1 MSVRFPKF
9 LLPPFLIKVG
19 IVFLVALTAIVVNY
33 KTIHNGIIFESYDIK
48 YHLIWLQ
55 HFSKQITE
63 GILYPRWL
71 AGDNYGYGSPT
82 FVFYPPLVYYLG
94 SFLKIS
100 GLDIEKTIIA
110 LFYLAI
116 FASGL
121 SFYFYGRS
129 HWGKIAALSGALFYM
144 TAPYIGFNLYLR
156 GALAETWSLVW
167 IPLFILCA
175 ERAIVQ
181 PRWRVALT
189 IIITIVALTHVP
201 SLLICTLFLLPYLIC
216 FLGKHPWKAILS
228 AIASFF
234 LGFGIA
240 SFFILPAILEK
251 SLVNIN
257 IMRSD
262 DVYKLNL
269 LGFGLTETTN
279 IVRKY
284 VQPIFLYNCS
294 IVLII
299 SLAFLYFYFR
309 EKTLQSQAK
318 KWLLILTT
326 LAFLTIYP
334 SLFIWETSQTLQ
346 MIQFPWRLLGL
357 FSFGVAVLFATAVEK
372 IVMVRGYSKMFLLA
386 IAVILL
392 LENTLYIYKL
402 SLALPGFQN
411 PGNMELAKE
420 KGSWKASIYEQVK
433 VVLYDPYSNKVRGT
447 QEYRPLLKNG
457 RAAPAPLL
465 EQPAISVLKGKAE
478 TAIALWKSE
487 RRKFQANVKE
497 TSTIRVRT
505 YYYPAW
511 HLLINNMPHPL
522 DLADD
527 GTIIFELPAGRYIVE
542 LNYQWT
548 PAFLGGTILS
558 FLSIMLVILFCFS
571 NSLAF
576 NLNFFRNYNSYKI

>member
-1 MSVRFPKF
+1 MSVRFHKS
-9 LLPPFLIKVG
+9 LLPPFLIEIG
-19 IVFLVALTAIVVNY
+19 IIFVVALAAIIVNY
-33 KTIHNGIIFESYDIK
+33 KTIRNGIIFESYDIK
-48 YHLIWLQ
+48 YHIIWLQ

-63 GILYPRWL
+63 GIIYPRWL
-71 AGDNYGYGSPT
+71 GGDNYGYGSPT

-116 FASGL
+116 FASGF
-121 SFYFYGRS
+121 SFYIYGRS
-129 HWGKIAALSGALFYM
+129 HWGKIGALSGALFYM
-144 TAPYIGFNLYLR
+144 TAPYMGFNLYLR

-167 IPLFILCA
+167 IPLFVLCA
-175 ERAIVQ
+175 DRAIVR

-189 IIITIVALTHVP
+189 IIVAIVALTHVP

-216 FLGKHPWKAILS
+216 FLGKYPWKSVLS
-228 AIASFF
+228 AIASVFF
-234 LGFGIA
+234 GFGIA

-284 VQPIFLYNCS
+284 VQPIFVYNCA
-294 IVLII
+294 IVLILA
-299 SLAFLYFYFR
+299 LAFLFFYFR
-309 EKTLQSQAK
+309 DKTIVSQAR
-318 KWLLILTT
+318 KWLLILTL
-326 LAFLTIYP
+326 LAFLIIYP

-357 FSFGVAVLFATAVEK
+357 FSFGVAVLFSSVVEK
-372 IVMVRGYSKMFLLA
+372 IVSVRGSLKIFLLA

-402 SLALPGFQN
+402 SLALPGFHN
-411 PGNMELAKE
+411 PGNIELAKE

-433 VVLYDPYSNKVRGT
+433 VALYEPYSNKVRGT

-457 RAAPAPLL
+457 KAAPAPLL
-465 EQPAISVLKGKAE
+465 EQPAISVVNGKAE
-478 TAIALWKSE
+478 IAIALWESD

-497 TSTIRVRT
+497 ASTIRVRT

-511 HLLINNMPHPL
+511 HLWVNNMPHPL

-527 GTIIFELPAGRYIVE
+527 GTIVFQLPVGRYSVE

-548 PAFLGGTILS
+548 PAFLSGIIIS
-558 FLSIMLVILFCFS
+558 VLSIILLIIFCFP
-571 NSLAF
+571 NSFAF
-576 NLNFFRNYNSYKI
+576 NLKFVRNYNPYKI

>member
-9 LLPPFLIKVG
+9 LLPPFLIEVG
-19 IVFLVALTAIVVNY
+19 IVFLLAIGAIVVNY
-33 KTIHNGIIFESYDIK
+33 KTIRDGIIFESYDLK

-55 HFSKQITE
+55 HFSQQITE
-63 GILYPRWL
+63 GIIYPRWL

-94 SFLKIS
+94 SLLKIS
-100 GLDIEKTIIA
+100 GLDIEKTIVA

-121 SFYFYGRS
+121 SFYFYARS
-129 HWGKIAALSGALFYM
+129 YWGKISALGGALFYL

-167 IPLFILCA
+167 IPLLVLSA
-175 ERAIVQ
+175 DRAILK
-181 PRWRVALT
+181 PRWRVVLT
-189 IIITIVALTHVP
+189 IIVAIVALTHVP
-201 SLLICTLFLLPYLIC
+201 SLLICTLFLLPYLLC
-216 FLGKHPWKAILS
+216 FLGKYSWKAILS
-228 AIASFF
+228 AIASIF

-251 SLVNIN
+251 SFVNIN
-257 IMRSD
+257 IMRAD

-284 VQPIFLYNCS
+284 VQPIFLYNGS
-294 IVLII
+294 IFVFIALV
-299 SLAFLYFYFR
+299 FGYFYFR
-309 EKTLQSQAK
+309 EKRLEGQAR
-318 KWLLILTT
+318 KWLLILMI
-326 LAFLTIYP
+326 LAFLTSYP
-334 SLFIWETSQTLQ
+334 SGFIWETSQTLQ

-357 FSFGVAVLFATAVEK
+357 FSFGVAVLFSIVVEK
-372 IVMVRGYSKMFLLA
+372 ILSVRNLKLFFLA
-386 IAVILL
+386 IALFLL
-392 LENTLYIYKL
+392 LANPFYIYKL
-402 SLALPGFQN
+402 SLALPGFHN
-411 PGNMELAKE
+411 PGNIELAKE

-433 VVLYDPYSNKVRGT
+433 VALYDPYSNKVRGT

-457 RAAPAPLL
+457 KAAPAPLL
-465 EQPAISVLKGKAE
+465 EQPAISVVNGKAE
-478 TAIALWKSE
+478 IAIASWESE
-487 RRKFQANVKE
+487 RRKFQASVKE
-497 TSTIRVRT
+497 LSTIRVRT

-511 HLLINNMPHPL
+511 HLFVNDLPHPL

-527 GTIIFELPAGRYIVE
+527 GTMIFQLPTGNYNVE

-548 PAFLGGTILS
+548 PAFLSGTIIS
-558 FLSIMLVILFCFS
+558 ILSIMLLILFCFT
-571 NSLAF
+571 NGFTA
-576 NLNFFRNYNSYKI
+576 NLKIFRNYNPYKI